1 MRRSEACS
9 VEEILIGELR
19 QLYRTAQQILSVVP
33 QALSSTP
40 STDAQLALRDHVD
53 DTKSRLERLNARCED
68 LGIALD
74 CVHSAVMPVGVAT
87 DSTFEAAARRN
98 PAWHPD
104 RSAIDRNRS
113 AKAVKPPEPAWL
125 YAAR

>member
-1 MRRSEACS
+1 

-33 QALSSTP
+33 QALNATP
-40 STDAQLALRDHVD
+40 SADAQLALRDHVI

-74 CVHSAVMPVGVAT
+74 CVHSAIGPVEVAT
-87 DSTFEAAARRN
+87 DSAFDPTARN

-104 RSAIDRNRS
+104 RSATDRNRGT
-113 AKAVKPPEPAWL
+113 KAVKPPEPGWL